1 MNINDF
7 KPIPEFENYGISKS
21 GVIINFKR
29 QKELKCFIDKD
40 GYYKVGFCVNNKKYN
55 RFVHRLV
62 AICYIDNPDNL
73 PIVDHIDGN
82 RTNNS
87 VENLRWTTY
96 SGNSRNTKQNR
107 KIKVI
112 NENTGEE
119 KCFDTAIEASE
130 YLNIDD
136 KTLNKVVKIN
146 SLGIKIIYND

>member
-7 KPIPEFENYGISKS
+7 KPIPEFENYGISKN
-21 GVIINFKR
+21 GVVINFKR
-29 QKELKCFIDKD
+29 QKELKYFIDKD
-40 GYYKVGFCVNNKKYN
+40 GYYKVGFCVNGKKYN

-73 PIVDHIDGN
+73 PVVDHIDGN

>member
-1 MNINDF
+1 MKREY
-7 KPIPEFENYGISKS
+7 KPIPEFENYGISKD
-21 GVIINFKR
+21 GVIINLKR
-29 QKELKCFIDKD
+29 QKELKYFVDKD
-40 GYYKVGFCVNNKKYN
+40 GYYKVGFCINNKKYN

-62 AICYIDNPDNL
+62 AITYIDNPDNF

-107 KIKVI
+107 KIKII

-119 KCFDTAIEASE
+119 KCFNTVIAASE

-136 KTLNKVVKIN
+136 KVLCKVAKIN

>member
-1 MNINDF
+1 MKREY
-7 KPIPEFENYGISKS
+7 KPIPEFENYGISKD
-21 GVIINFKR
+21 GVIINLKR
-29 QKELKCFIDKD
+29 QKELKYFVDKD
-40 GYYKVGFCVNNKKYN
+40 GYYRVGFCINNRKYN

-62 AICYIDNPDNL
+62 AITYIDNPNNL

-107 KIKVI
+107 KIKII

-119 KCFDTAIEASE
+119 KCFDTVIAASE

-136 KTLNKVVKIN
+136 TTLCKVAKIN
-146 SLGIKIIYND
+146 SSGIKVIYND

>member
-1 MNINDF
+1 M
-7 KPIPEFENYGISKS
+7 
-21 GVIINFKR
+21 
-29 QKELKCFIDKD
+29 
-40 GYYKVGFCVNNKKYN
+40 
-55 RFVHRLV
+55 HRLV

-73 PIVDHIDGN
+73 PVVDHIDGN